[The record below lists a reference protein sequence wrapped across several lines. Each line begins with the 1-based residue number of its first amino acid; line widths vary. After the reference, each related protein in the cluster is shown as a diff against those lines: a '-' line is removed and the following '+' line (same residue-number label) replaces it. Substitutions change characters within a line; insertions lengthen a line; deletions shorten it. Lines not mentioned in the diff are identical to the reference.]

1 MCVGVDPA
9 IGVVTPFKGV
19 KPPPA
24 GVKDPEDPPTI
35 LA

>member
-1 MCVGVDPA
+1 MGVDPA

-19 KPPPA
+19 GPPQA
-24 GVKDPEDPPTI
+24 GVKDLVDPATI

>member
-9 IGVVTPFKGV
+9 VGVTTPFKGV
-19 KPPPA
+19 GPPPT
-24 GVKDPEDPPTI
+24 GVKDPEDPAAT